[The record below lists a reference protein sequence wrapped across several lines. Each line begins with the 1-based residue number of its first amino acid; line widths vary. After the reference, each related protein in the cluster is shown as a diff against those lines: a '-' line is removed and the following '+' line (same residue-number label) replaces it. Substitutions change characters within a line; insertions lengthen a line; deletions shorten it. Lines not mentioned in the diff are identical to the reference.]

1 MVWIKARVV
10 GKSLVNFEKGD
21 YEIKKIILIF
31 KYGVIINFIFVLIFK
46 IYIQI

>member
-21 YEIKKIILIF
+21 YEIKKIIF
-31 KYGVIINFIFVLIFK
+31 NF
-46 IYIQI
+46 